1 MEHKSNPLVTSH
13 QRLNDRLDNRFWH
26 LLVIFVAQ
34 VNDMNKILLPCMLIL
49 ILGSCKEKKTNT
61 SSTEEVT
68 ATEQKFDLPALPISE
83 LQMLYDKASYV
94 DYIFYELPF
103 SLSQDNQA
111 SIRANLGLMSPDRL
125 TTLSLSCKP
134 IGREFF
140 QVDGEIAYEAD
151 LYFSE
156 GCYGYVFL
164 QNNKP
169 AFANMISQEGQKFYQ
184 NIIQQAEKVRTQA
197 TNGQ

>member
-1 MEHKSNPLVTSH
+1 MK
-13 QRLNDRLDNRFWH
+13 
-26 LLVIFVAQ
+26 
-34 VNDMNKILLPCMLIL
+34 KILLLSALIL
-49 ILGSCKEKKTNT
+49 TLGSCKEKKTIT
-61 SSTEEVT
+61 PETELVNSE
-68 ATEQKFDLPALPISE
+68 EQLFDLPALPISE

-94 DYIFYELPF
+94 DYIFYDLPF

-111 SIRANLGLMSPDRL
+111 SIRANLGLLSPDKL
-125 TTLSLSCKP
+125 TTLSISCKP

-151 LYFSE
+151 LYYSD

-164 QNNKP
+164 KDNKP
-169 AFANMISQEGQKFYQ
+169 AFANMISEEGLKFYR
-184 NIIQQAEKVRTQA
+184 NIIQQAEQVRTQA